1 MPKKEPM
8 IEPRAIGPTE
18 RFTSSLLGRT
28 LRRVICLVLAKP
40 ASTSVESLLRKI
52 SLKPNSPS
60 AKATNE
66 IPSWRVLKPKVK
78 RISPLVMSDPAP
90 AASGEALKGHKEA
103 GDPRFGGITLG
114 TLTPPM
120 GLQSFIASDI
130 AEINILEIDVWYFTA
145 AILIIILVVAFIPGV
160 ATFLPRL
167 LM

>member
-103 GDPRFGGITLG
+103 GDPRFGALW
-114 TLTPPM
+114 
-120 GLQSFIASDI
+120 S
-130 AEINILEIDVWYFTA
+130 
-145 AILIIILVVAFIPGV
+145 
-160 ATFLPRL
+160 L
-167 LM
+167 LHQNEDPLLLCGHNA